1 MLKII
6 TSQIPLTI
14 NFLPLLLTSLL
25 CSCFDIPDVTST
37 ATTEEGIVTK
47 VYSGSDSGFK
57 FISYAVN
64 HKDNEIIVSDTLA
77 ESNFKVGD
85 EIKFIAARIGL
96 SKSDKTVSYE
106 ILDL

>member
-1 MLKII
+1 MRSYMKL
-6 TSQIPLTI
+6 
-14 NFLPLLLTSLL
+14 NFLLLLLTSLL
-25 CSCFDIPDVTST
+25 CSCFDIPDVTSA
-37 ATTEEGIVTK
+37 ATTEKGIVTK

-57 FISYAVN
+57 FISYAVKY
-64 HKDNEIIVSDTLA
+64 KDNEIIVSDTLA
-77 ESNFKVGD
+77 ESNYKVGD

>member
-1 MLKII
+1 MKV
-6 TSQIPLTI
+6 
-14 NFLPLLLTSLL
+14 NFISLLLTSLL
-25 CSCFDIPDVTST
+25 CSCFDIPDVTSI
-37 ATTEEGIVTK
+37 TEKGIVTK

-57 FISYAVN
+57 FISYAVKY
-64 HKDNEIIVSDTLA
+64 KDNEIIVSDTLA
-77 ESNFKVGD
+77 KSNFKVGD